1 MMKIK
6 KKIYISIFV
15 LLLIILI
22 LGIVFKLFFTT
33 TTKVCEFKNTDN
45 ETKSNSTATLVFKNK
60 KINNLTVETKLYGES
75 EKIDGKDNN
84 SEGRYLFVKLYEEY
98 LSIKENSKID
108 GINFDVIL
116 DDDLITH
123 TTKIDYKKLKSTDN
137 NGLTSLKNK
146 NINEV
151 IKYFEKSGY
160 KCK

>member
-6 KKIYISIFV
+6 KKIYIGIFI
-15 LLLIILI
+15 LLLITLI

-33 TTKVCEFKNTDN
+33 TKVCVFKSTNN
-45 ETKSNSTATLVFKNK
+45 ETKSSSTATLVFKNK
-60 KINNLTVETKLYGES
+60 KINNLTVETKLYGEP
-75 EKIDGKDNN
+75 EKINGKDNN
-84 SEGRYLFVKLYEEY
+84 SEGRYLFVKLYKEY

-137 NGLTSLKNK
+137 NGLTNLKNK

-151 IKYFEKSGY
+151 VKYFEKSGY